1 MNPNIFREY
10 DIRGIVEQDL
20 TDATVAKLANA
31 IGTFFVRNDARRIAV
46 GFDARMS
53 SPRFRDL
60 LVRGLNQVG
69 CDVLDVGRVPTP
81 VLYFAVFTEEVDGGV
96 MITGS
101 HNPPD
106 HNGFKICLGKST
118 IFGEQIQAIKNI
130 ALAEASI
137 GGANLFHR
145 SEPFTHEQVK
155 PKIQIADV
163 LQEYQR
169 QLLRRVTV
177 GEKPIKVV
185 VDAGNGMGGVTAIP
199 LYRALGYEIVE
210 LFCEPDSDFPNHH
223 PDPTVTE
230 NLQDAIRA
238 VKENNADLAIAFDG
252 DGDRIGVVDENGR
265 IIWGDELMVLLS
277 RAVLAE
283 KPNATIIAE
292 VKCSQKLFDDI
303 AAHGGKPLMWKAG
316 HSLIKA
322 KMKETGAA
330 LAGEMSGHI
339 FFADRFY
346 GFDDATYAGA
356 RLLEILSKTN
366 KTLSELLA
374 DLPETFSTP
383 ELRVDCSEEKKF
395 EIVAKIAEEFAKTNE
410 VITIDGARILFEN
423 GWGLVRASNTQ
434 AILVLRFEADTNENL
449 VAIRE
454 TVESRVNYL
463 IG

>member
-10 DIRGIVEQDL
+10 DIRGIVGRDL

-31 IGTFFVRNDARRIAV
+31 VGTFFVRSGAKRIAV

-60 LVRGLNQVG
+60 LVSGLNQIG
-69 CDVLDVGRVPTP
+69 CDVLDIGRVPTP
-81 VLYFAVFTEEVDGGV
+81 VLYFAVFTEKVDGGV

-130 ALAEASI
+130 ALAEEFAW
-137 GGANLFHR
+137 GATTIER
-145 SEPFTHEQVK
+145 ESPTDEKVK
-155 PKIQIADV
+155 PKIETADI

-177 GEKPIKVV
+177 GAKPIKVV

-210 LFCEPDSDFPNHH
+210 LFTEPDSDFPNHH
-223 PDPTVTE
+223 PDPTVVE
-230 NLQDAIRA
+230 NLQDAIKA
-238 VKENNADLAIAFDG
+238 VKETGADLAIAFDG

-277 RAVLAE
+277 RSVLQE

-303 AAHGGKPLMWKAG
+303 AENGGKPLMWKAG

-322 KMKETGAA
+322 KMKETNAA

-356 RLLEILSKTN
+356 RLLEILSNTD
-366 KTLSELLA
+366 KTLSELLS

-383 ELRVDCSEEKKF
+383 ELRVDCAEEKKF
-395 EIVAKIAEEFAKTNE
+395 EVVQKIAEEFAKTNE

-449 VAIRE
+449 IAIRE